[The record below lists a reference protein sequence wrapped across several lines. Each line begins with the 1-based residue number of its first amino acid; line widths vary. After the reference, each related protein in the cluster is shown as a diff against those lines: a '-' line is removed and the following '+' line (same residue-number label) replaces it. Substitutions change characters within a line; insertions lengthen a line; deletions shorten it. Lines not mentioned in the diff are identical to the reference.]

1 MRSSATRTALR
12 YAAVTGLAILG
23 FDLAAD
29 LLLAGQ
35 PGPFAALHVVLA
47 LGTFPLLFLVLRY
60 DLMARERAEAQGRL
74 SDRRLAH
81 LLDTTTN
88 AILSVDA
95 EARILALNQAAQR
108 LLGAGVADALGQPL
122 LLRLPSGQDH
132 AISLDEQFPTQGQRQ
147 EVVARRPDRSEFAA
161 EASVSRLVQDG
172 QVTFTVILNDITRRK
187 RAEAD
192 LQQERNRLKSI
203 LDAMNDGVV
212 ITSAQGQVE
221 YLNRVMEQSFG
232 PLLGQ
237 SCTQAF
243 HNGVEVCP
251 ACRND
256 DVLAGRSVRWQWLSS
271 QLGKVYDVFDTPL
284 TNADGTVSKLQVFHD
299 ITARERIESEL
310 RASEEQFR
318 QLAEHIHEVF
328 WIAVP
333 NHSRFL
339 YVSPAYEQMLGRP
352 VAELYANAALLVQ
365 AVAAD
370 DRLRVGA
377 ALHAGVE
384 FDEECRVTGA
394 DGVRRW
400 LRLRGFPIRHEMGG
414 VYRMAG
420 LADDIT
426 ERVQAYQLLEQRVE
440 ERTRELYVQAQHL
453 AALEERQRLARDL
466 HDSLSQSLYGIAL
479 GTHTALTF
487 VDTSRER
494 TIKALD
500 YVLGLADASLVE
512 MRALIFELRPESLV
526 KEGLTGALTRQIAAV
541 RARHGLAVEAEVC
554 GEPDLALPAK
564 EALYRIA
571 QEALHNAVR
580 HAQAQSA
587 HVRLVCYPEAV
598 MLAVADDGV
607 GFDPAGDFDGH
618 LGLRSMRER
627 ATRLGGRLTIDSRPG
642 QGTRIEVHLPRMGV
656 PAAAHEA

>member
-1 MRSSATRTALR
+1 MQSSATRTALR

-35 PGPFAALHVVLA
+35 PGPFAALHVLLA
-47 LGTFPLLFLVLRY
+47 LGTFPLLFLVLRN
-60 DLMARERAEAQGRL
+60 DLLARERAEAQGRL

-95 EARILALNQAAQR
+95 DARILALNQAAQR
-108 LLGAGVADALGQPL
+108 LLGAGAAEALGQPL
-122 LLRLPSGQDH
+122 RVRPPSGQGQ
-132 AISLDEQFPTQGQRQ
+132 AVTLEALASTQGERQ
-147 EVVARRPDRSEFAA
+147 EVVACRLDGSEFAV

-172 QVTFTVILNDITRRK
+172 QVTFTVILNDITRRQ
-187 RAEAD
+187 RAEAN

-212 ITSAQGQVE
+212 ITSAQGRIE
-221 YLNRVMEQSFG
+221 YLNRVMAQSFG
-232 PLLGQ
+232 PLLDQ
-237 SCTQAF
+237 TCAQVF
-243 HNGVEVCP
+243 HDGVEICP
-251 ACRND
+251 ACRNG

-271 QLGKVYDVFDTPL
+271 RLGTVYDVFDTPL
-284 TNADGTVSKLQVFHD
+284 ANADGSVSKLQVFHD
-299 ITARERIESEL
+299 ITARERIENEL

-333 NHSRFL
+333 DHRRL
-339 YVSPAYEQMLGRP
+339 QYVSPAYEHMLGRP
-352 VAELYANAALLVQ
+352 VADLYADASLFLQ
-365 AVAAD
+365 AVVVEDQPRVAAV
-370 DRLRVGA
+370 LQQ
-377 ALHAGVE
+377 GVE
-384 FDEECRVTGA
+384 FDVECRVTRA
-394 DGVRRW
+394 DGVERW

-420 LADDIT
+420 LAEDIT
-426 ERVQAYQLLEQRVE
+426 ERVQAYQLLEQRVK

-487 VDTSRER
+487 LDTSRER
-494 TIKALD
+494 TTKALD

-554 GEPDLALPAK
+554 GEPDLPLPAK

-580 HAQAQSA
+580 HAQAQSV
-587 HVRLVCYPEAV
+587 HLRLACYPDSV
-598 MLAVADDGV
+598 TLAVADDGV
-607 GFDPAGDFDGH
+607 GFDPGGDFDGH

-627 ATRLGGRLTIDSRPG
+627 ALRLGGRLSVDSQPG
-642 QGTRIEVHLPRMGV
+642 HGTRIEVRLPRAVV
-656 PAAAHEA
+656 PMVN